1 MDHDSGRVTPAGL
14 NAAIAILFVAGSAC
28 FVVGSFPGYLDAV
41 GGVADGVTFFVGSL
55 LFTTA
60 SAAQLVQ
67 VQTPALGTASAG
79 TQHRPARP
87 QWWAWRPGDRAWMAA
102 ATQFPGTLFFNVST
116 LAALAHNATVT
127 FKDQHVWR
135 PDIFG
140 STLFLV
146 SSGYGVLAVTGIARS
161 GNRLPAGIAW
171 LNLLGSVLFMAS
183 ALASYVLPSGED
195 LDADVAV
202 AGTLLGAACF
212 LISAALMFPAWHRAV
227 RHTNLQG
234 EPT

>member
-1 MDHDSGRVTPAGL
+1 VTPAGL
-14 NAAIAILFVAGSAC
+14 NAAIAILFVAGSTC

-41 GGVADGVTFFVGSL
+41 GGTADAVTFFVGSL
-55 LFTTA
+55 FFTAA
-60 SAAQLVQ
+60 SGAQLLQ
-67 VQTPALGTASAG
+67 AQTPALGTASAD

-87 QWWAWRPGDRAWMAA
+87 RWWAWRPGDRAWTAA

-127 FKDQHVWR
+127 FEEQHVWR
-135 PDIFG
+135 PDFFG

-146 SSGYGVLAVTGIARS
+146 SSWYGVLALRDLARP
-161 GNRLPAGIAW
+161 GDRLPAGIAW
-171 LNLLGSVLFMAS
+171 LNLLGSVLFMWS
-183 ALASYVLPSGED
+183 AIAAFVLPDGQDLNSG
-195 LDADVAV
+195 AAV

-212 LISAALMFPAWHRAV
+212 LVGAALMFPAWHRAV
-227 RHTNLQG
+227 RPSTLQG